1 MVLADSGRF
10 FSAKKEVNYQGLKSG
25 GDGGDS
31 TKWKEANQNMLL
43 TVWVQLYDF
52 LEKTK
57 LSR

>member
-31 TKWKEANQNMLL
+31 TK
-43 TVWVQLYDF
+43 
-52 LEKTK
+52 
-57 LSR
+57 